1 MVWICCVWRV
11 LFSTWYKEELVLTPV
26 FLRLIVWALPCPFPN
41 AWVGWFF
48 FLLLLQW
55 FAYCSSREMYFCWS
69 IYYVQYEFSKDT
81 FVSWCS
87 WRSQVYRNENVIWV
101 FFVCGSL
108 FSCYVFHDFIQD
120 QKRWNIY
127 ICFSS
132 ADSFLKQS
140 LADLL
145 QMRCGQAMTWN
156 MIETAGLTVVTSM
169 ILELCQTSLETGMDM
184 FL

>member
-1 MVWICCVWRV
+1 MVWICCAWRV
-11 LFSTWYKEELVLTPV
+11 LFSTWYNEELVLAPV
-26 FLRLIVWALPCPFPN
+26 PRLTVWALPCPFLTAFSP
-41 AWVGWFF
+41 
-48 FLLLLQW
+48 LLLLQR
-55 FAYCSSREMYFCWS
+55 FAYCGSRAMYSCWS
-69 IYYVQYEFSKDT
+69 IYYVQNGFTKDT

-87 WRSQVYRNENVIWV
+87 WSQAYRNENVIWV
-101 FFVCGSL
+101 GYFFPLWIIFQLLCFPWL
-108 FSCYVFHDFIQD
+108 YT
-120 QKRWNIY
+120 KPEKMKYIY

-145 QMRCGQAMTWN
+145 QMRCGQAVTWN